1 MSGHNKWSQ
10 IKHKKA
16 KEDGKKAKAFTRLI
30 KEITVSAKHGGGDP
44 AHNPGL
50 RFLLE
55 QAKAINMPL
64 ENATRAIK
72 RGTGELPG
80 VHYEPFVYEGHAK
93 HGIAIM
99 VDTLSDNRNR
109 TVAELRHIFS
119 SHGGHLGEAGSVA
132 WMFDHYGCIRIVGKV
147 SVDLLLEQL
156 LEFDIVDIKPS
167 DHDTLVICSM
177 KALDHV
183 RNALKQKG
191 YEIESA
197 QFEWIAK
204 NSVELSEDEAASVI
218 DLLNELEEHDD
229 VQNVYTT
236 LG

>member
-16 KEDGKKAKAFTRLI
+16 KEDGKKAQAFTRLI
-30 KEITVSAKHGGGDP
+30 KEITVAAKHGGGDP
-44 AHNPGL
+44 AHNPTL
-50 RFLLE
+50 RFLLD

-80 VHYEPFVYEGHAK
+80 VHYEPFTYEGHAQ

-99 VDTLSDNRNR
+99 VETLSDNKNR

-119 SHGGHLGEAGSVA
+119 SHGGHLGEAGSVS
-132 WMFDHYGCIRIVGKV
+132 WMFDHYGCIRIGEKIAEEK
-147 SVDLLLEQL
+147 LLEEL
-156 LEFDIVDIKPS
+156 IEFDIIDIKTS
-167 DHDTLVICSM
+167 EDHTIITCQT
-177 KALDHV
+177 KAV
-183 RNALKQKG
+183 EPIRNALKQRG
-191 YEIESA
+191 YTIESA

-204 NSVELSEDEAASVI
+204 NTVTLNDNESQSVI
-218 DLLNELEEHDD
+218 ELLDELEEHDD
-229 VQNVYTT
+229 VQNLYTT